1 MSVPYK
7 HYLEALDRKSGLQLW
22 SKLLIVLFVL
32 IFSAVGTASAL
43 LYKYQEE
50 EPARRQYQYLQ
61 SVSTDFES
69 SSQSLEELLLTF
81 KVAGDKIAIVD
92 SLQESSES
100 ASGFFVSLDD
110 IEKEIAIIDTTRD
123 NFNQKQLRLVEK
135 SSPRDLTDLSS
146 QIIEFYN
153 QSASVMS
160 DLYDYHLFAKQVL
173 LASGPKFYLPI
184 LTNEKLWEKSNK
196 VEIINYYQ
204 STKEEAN
211 VALTNMAKL
220 SPPPHFQEYYGAQ
233 MAYLT
238 LLVNLADNIINT
250 LSISD
255 GTDPDSATQIE
266 KAYQLLVGAKRENE
280 SISKKLLEEKLKIS
294 DVKENLAR
302 LAQIEIRKISIQ
314 ENLAFAFAQTPAIK
328 EPKLPL
334 FLRGL
339 QIPSLF

>member
-7 HYLEALDRKSGLQLW
+7 HYLEALDQKSGLQLW
-22 SKLLIVLFVL
+22 RKLLIALLVL

-43 LYKYQEE
+43 LYKYQKE
-50 EPARRQYQYLQ
+50 EPARLQYQYLQ
-61 SVSTDFES
+61 SVITDFES
-69 SSQSLEELLLTF
+69 SSQSLEELLTTF
-81 KVAGDKIAIVD
+81 KVAGDKITALD
-92 SLQESSES
+92 SLQEGSEA

-123 NFNQKQLRLVEK
+123 NLNQKKLRLVDK
-135 SSPRDLTDLSS
+135 TPPRDLTDLSG
-146 QIIEFYN
+146 QIMEFYN
-153 QSASVMS
+153 ESANVLSG
-160 DLYDYHLFAKQVL
+160 LYNDHLFAKQLL
-173 LASGPKFYLPI
+173 LASGPKFYQPT
-184 LTNEKLWEKSNK
+184 LTNEKLWEKGDK

-220 SPPPHFQEYYGAQ
+220 SPPSHFQEYYGAQ

-255 GTDPDSATQIE
+255 ARDPDSATQIE

-280 SISKKLLEEKLKIS
+280 GISKKLLEEKLKIA
-294 DVKENLAR
+294 DIKENLAK
-302 LAQIEIRKISIQ
+302 LAPIEIRKFSIQ
-314 ENLAFAFAQTPAIK
+314 ENLTFAFAQTPAVK
-328 EPKLPL
+328 EPKLPS